1 MGGEEK
7 CRGKKSSSSP
17 ASTCAGKKKKTYT
30 AIQNGII

>member
-17 ASTCAGKKKKTYT
+17 ASVFAGKKKNHS
-30 AIQNGII
+30 AI